1 MPLLVGTIPDVQPV
15 TIECVAEVSRRYQI
29 PVALLGG
36 VLAQERGRLG
46 QASPNK
52 NGTWDIGPMQ
62 VNSAW
67 LKFFAPYGI
76 TEHRLKHDG
85 CANLTVGAWIIRY
98 EQGRAKG
105 DLWRA
110 VGRYHSHQPDL
121 AADYQGKVA
130 AKVGELNTGRQTLA
144 RLLERPMGAVRQW
157 RDQGGGHCRQQDECQ
172 MT

>member
-1 MPLLVGTIPDVQPV
+1 MPLIVETIPNVQPV

-46 QASPNK
+46 QSSPNK

-62 VNSAW
+62 VNSSW
-67 LKFFAPYGI
+67 LKFFAQYGV

-85 CANLTVGAWIIRY
+85 CANLAVGAWIIRY

-144 RLLERPMGAVRQW
+144 RLLEEAN
-157 RDQGGGHCRQQDECQ
+157 GGG
-172 MT
+172 